1 MPGGSLIMA
10 WSVAHWRVMPTT
22 TRKKTPMS
30 AQHKAAL
37 AQGRE
42 EGRVVRRYLEALES
56 TTPRR
61 GRRRTPESVQRK
73 LVEIDAKLATADP
86 LTRLHLVQEQQD
98 LEAELAS
105 SSGTEDLGVLEEA
118 FVQVA
123 KTYGERKGISYSAW
137 RSVGVAAPVLQ
148 RAGIARTRG

>member
-1 MPGGSLIMA
+1 
-10 WSVAHWRVMPTT
+10 
-22 TRKKTPMS
+22 MS

-42 EGRVVRRYLEALES
+42 EGRIVRRYLEALES
-56 TTPRR
+56 ATPRR
-61 GRRRTPESVQRK
+61 GRRRTPATVQRK
-73 LVEIDAKLATADP
+73 LVEIDAKLPTADP
-86 LTRLHLVQEQQD
+86 LARLHLVQEQHD

-105 SSGTEDLGVLEEA
+105 SASTEDISALEQA

-137 RSVGVAAPVLQ
+137 RSVGVAASVLQ
-148 RAGIARTRG
+148 QAGIPRTRG